1 METNVTYKDSY
12 LSDFLKTTPH
22 VFKNFG
28 PEDLRGI
35 LSIGRYEEFEGNFS
49 LKGENGKKSFEGY
62 LILDGKMAAIRNGVV
77 IEEYNP
83 GDFIGEA
90 FLHSRALIECE
101 LMTTE
106 PVRLL
111 AFDRENTLYFF
122 RDKPEKL
129 LKIFTI
135 NVVEAQQ
142 RHICS
147 LYKRISS
154 LLKNTT
160 IDI

>member
-1 METNVTYKDSY
+1 METNISYKDSVF
-12 LSDFLKTTPH
+12 SDFSKITPQ
-22 VFKNFG
+22 VFKNFS

-35 LSIGRYEEFEGNFS
+35 LSAGRYEELDANVS
-49 LKGENGKKSFEGY
+49 LSGDNGKKSLEGY
-62 LILDGKMAAIRNGVV
+62 LVLEGRLAAYRNGMI

-83 GDFIGEA
+83 GDFIGVA
-90 FLHSRALIECE
+90 FLHSRVLVECE
-101 LMTTE
+101 LTTTE

-111 AFDRENTLYFF
+111 AFDREQTLYFF

-142 RHICS
+142 KHICS

-154 LLKNTT
+154 LMQITD
-160 IDI
+160 ID

>member
-1 METNVTYKDSY
+1 METKISYKDSA
-12 LSDFLKTTPH
+12 LSDFLKITPQ
-22 VFKNFG
+22 VFKNFS

-35 LSIGRYEEFEGNFS
+35 LAASRYEEIDANVNLNGNN
-49 LKGENGKKSFEGY
+49 EKKALEGY
-62 LILDGKMAAIRNGVV
+62 LILEGRMAAYKNGMI

-83 GDFIGEA
+83 GDFIGVA
-90 FLHSRALIECE
+90 FLHSRVLVQCE
-101 LMTTE
+101 LTTTE

-111 AFDRENTLYFF
+111 AFDRKQTLYFF

-142 RHICS
+142 KHICS

-154 LLKNTT
+154 LMQIT
-160 IDI
+160 DIEQ